1 MLFDV
6 NSGSLRERVVEEDVL
21 AITMERSPAFRNLCQ
36 SAAFKKQF
44 VLTSMDFANETFSVQ
59 NTEQVIEDWL
69 ALMREPMEVHLRRF
83 YGEEGLYRF
92 DEEVA
97 DIRAFIKRR
106 RPYAAQH
113 LKENFGLEGCLAP
126 VEIEM
131 PDMAAGQITLNTI
144 TPTFDEQGKWKGEYF
159 TDYPITISAAA
170 NEGYR
175 FAGWEISAGQEKETI
190 AETSL
195 ELEIPV
201 NGLHV
206 KAVFERE
213 GSGK

>member
-1 MLFDV
+1 M
-6 NSGSLRERVVEEDVL
+6 L